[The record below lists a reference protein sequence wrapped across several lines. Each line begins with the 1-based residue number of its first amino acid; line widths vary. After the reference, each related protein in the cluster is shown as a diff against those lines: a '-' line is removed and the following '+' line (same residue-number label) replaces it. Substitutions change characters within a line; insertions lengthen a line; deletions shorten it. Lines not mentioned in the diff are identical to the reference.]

1 MIRCDKQGIHDL
13 YLQMARLDRYVA
25 RQPSY
30 IDSFHALHVWREL
43 EHVQKEALRLRI
55 SLLEDEHVD
64 YLCGDGKDHPDLES
78 RQLLKPAANRSDY
91 RRASSGEK
99 PKEAHV
105 YLYAK

>member
-25 RQPSY
+25 RYPF

-43 EHVQKEALRLRI
+43 VQEEALRLRI

-64 YLCGDGKDHPDLES
+64 YLCGDGKDHPFI
-78 RQLLKPAANRSDY
+78 
-91 RRASSGEK
+91 
-99 PKEAHV
+99 
-105 YLYAK
+105 

>member
-1 MIRCDKQGIHDL
+1 MVWMIRCDKQGIHDL

-55 SLLEDEHVD
+55 SLLEDKHVD
-64 YLCGDGKDHPDLES
+64 YLCGDGKDHP
-78 RQLLKPAANRSDY
+78 
-91 RRASSGEK
+91 
-99 PKEAHV
+99 
-105 YLYAK
+105 YL